1 MSALQLGESVASSDA
16 ETAIKSGQRR
26 GATGSFRGSRNSYE
40 SPAIVP
46 NPFNQY
52 RPTEPPTIV
61 VNSGG
66 NPLSFFCGRSVRG
79 QFKVIPH

>member
-1 MSALQLGESVASSDA
+1 MHSKNISHKSD
-16 ETAIKSGQRR
+16 IYSRNWDVVVV
-26 GATGSFRGSRNSYE
+26 GAGAAGSFRGSCNSYE

-66 NPLSFFCGRSVRG
+66 NPLNSFFCGRSVRG
-79 QFKVIPH
+79 